1 MRLPPTS
8 TLTATLFPY
17 TTLFRSYRL
26 GCDRGGGG
34 ARAYPHL
41 HAPSRGSGQRRAA
54 APDDDGAG
62 AQRPQYRDRRQLR
75 RRAGDG
81 EAVVRR
87 RGGARRADAGGGE
100 QTQLGAAAGA
110 RKSVV
115 EGKSGSERV
124 YIGG

>member
-26 GCDRGGGG
+26 GGDRGGGG

-41 HAPSRGSGQRRAA
+41 HAPSRGSGQQRAA

-87 RGGARRADAGGGE
+87 RGGARRADAVGGE
-100 QTQLGAAAGA
+100 QD

-115 EGKSGSERV
+115 SGQSV
-124 YIGG
+124 AVGVDLGGRRNMK